1 MMIHTYDALII
12 TLSVQ
17 TAPPRFPRSGPG
29 CPAEADV
36 LPPSSHSVRLQRR
49 SRRQRVYQRC
59 RRHVNQERNRRHVNR
74 RSRRYV
80 NLRNSGQGFLITIH
94 MFKTVKQQFGSL
106 EDKVGPTSHPCLK
119 IPSGA
124 IKSFLTRDL
133 F

>member
-1 MMIHTYDALII
+1 MKHKGSSIMGHNFYKKRKRKKLFHNERHTSTQKINDVMMIHTYDALII

-49 SRRQRVYQRC
+49 SRLQRVYQRC

-80 NLRNSGQGFLITIH
+80 NLRSRGHVNCN
-94 MFKTVKQQFGSL
+94 
-106 EDKVGPTSHPCLK
+106 KVS
-119 IPSGA
+119 
-124 IKSFLTRDL
+124 
-133 F
+133 

>member
-1 MMIHTYDALII
+1 MGYNFYKKRKRKKLFHNERHTSTQKINDVMMIHTYDALII

-49 SRRQRVYQRC
+49 SRLQRAY
-59 RRHVNQERNRRHVNR
+59 QERNRRHVNR

-80 NLRNSGQGFLITIH
+80 NLRSRGHVNCN
-94 MFKTVKQQFGSL
+94 
-106 EDKVGPTSHPCLK
+106 KVS
-119 IPSGA
+119 
-124 IKSFLTRDL
+124 
-133 F
+133 